1 MAYVAVIVTVAE
13 MQFKAGENRDA
24 TGDVEANHIVLQD
37 EAMGYL
43 SGFIQD
49 DVSAGFAGYDTVT
62 KLMLTEWAARY
73 GGLGLM
79 MFNPFGYSD
88 LIEVED
94 MAQVHIYRM
103 EKIENELKE
112 GAVQKQLKV
121 NV

>member
-1 MAYVAVIVTVAE
+1 MAYTAVIVTVAE

-24 TGDVEANHIVLQD
+24 TGDVEANHIILQD

-49 DVSAGFAGYDTVT
+49 DVKAKFSGYDSTT

-73 GGLGLM
+73 GGMGLM
-79 MFNPFGYSD
+79 MFNPLGYTD

-94 MAQVHIYRM
+94 MAQIHIYRM
-103 EKIENELKE
+103 EKIEKELKE
-112 GAVQKQLKV
+112 GAALKQIGANK
-121 NV
+121 